1 MRVAPSGT
9 HRLYR
14 QSLHSD
20 AVLSERWS
28 SGEYHQKSL
37 DKNHGSIP
45 RMGKTQVWRSLAPLR
60 PYIPTSGACPFS
72 GGSGAQSPSMGS
84 SLELRESE
92 MSTCGTLGH
101 ALEVAIAHTSYMR
114 GA

>member
-1 MRVAPSGT
+1 MFEHSGT
-9 HRLYR
+9 ILGIFMRYFLKK
-14 QSLHSD
+14 LT
-20 AVLSERWS
+20 V
-28 SGEYHQKSL
+28 
-37 DKNHGSIP
+37 
-45 RMGKTQVWRSLAPLR
+45 MV
-60 PYIPTSGACPFS
+60 
-72 GGSGAQSPSMGS
+72 MGS

>member
-1 MRVAPSGT
+1 MSRALG
-9 HRLYR
+9 
-14 QSLHSD
+14 
-20 AVLSERWS
+20 
-28 SGEYHQKSL
+28 
-37 DKNHGSIP
+37 
-45 RMGKTQVWRSLAPLR
+45 RMLA
-60 PYIPTSGACPFS
+60 Y
-72 GGSGAQSPSMGS
+72 MGS